1 MADTAGSPPPP
12 SSRKKRV
19 RGGVDTSL
27 IIEEPRKRKYMG
39 VELGGPS
46 TRHGGRSGSPNPAT
60 IPATDPEGFE
70 RVKEQGIQLYDRLVA
85 QTDPSDPARP
95 LYYAFSE
102 LPSRDD
108 YPDYY
113 KMIKKPISFTEIKA
127 KLDGRQYACLS
138 DLRTD
143 INQIYVNAK
152 RYNAPGSQ
160 IFLDAKK
167 QHKLLKDTYAVMT
180 GEAPPPEE
188 HDEHDEAPQPAP
200 ARGRQSG
207 GARGGGA
214 ETGGATAGGKA
225 ATLRPWLNGKLDD
238 VIALEDANGR
248 NYAENFHVLPDRG
261 LWPDYYQLIAEP
273 MAFETVRARVQKNH
287 YKAVEP
293 FYQDVMTIFENAM
306 FYNEESSRIW
316 KDAMVLKKHFGNI
329 MQEEPPEYVPPKKS
343 HKRRPEPDISVSGPA
358 TGSGSRSRRQSSTFP
373 AGEDGVGSEAGGYE
387 DEDASEDEA
396 SRHGSVAP
404 AAQQQQQP
412 QPFAGVVQ
420 PKPEDIP
427 IGDPYAL
434 PGGSPALAAALA
446 LPDNPLLGLGS
457 ASAALLNSPFPAPGP
472 GAASLVSPS
481 FNTLLNGSTS
491 PSMPLNGRSLHAAPT
506 APDAA
511 APTTFHPRLVARLSA
526 PDSSAPLLTRFEVRC
541 VPSGAAFTLD
551 TALLRQHALA
561 VPSDTQR
568 VEITPV
574 LAGAP
579 SSSRS
584 TAKGKGRAAA
594 NGGAAAGAGAGR
606 IVAARARPAA
616 LVSLVEDAV
625 ELPPAPRADGNADL
639 DVAVDGGLSRSGPK
653 RYALVKPRAGL
664 STLEFVVGPAG
675 AASEGDEQDDGQ
687 VQALRDGEEVYR
699 LFVTR

>member
-1 MADTAGSPPPP
+1 MADTAGSPPPS
-12 SSRKKRV
+12 SSRKR
-19 RGGVDTSL
+19 RARSGVDASL
-27 IIEEPRKRKYMG
+27 IIDAPRKRKHMG

-70 RVKEQGIQLYDRLVA
+70 RVREQGTQLYERMVA

-113 KMIKKPISFTEIKA
+113 KMIKKPISFAEIKA
-127 KLDGRQYACLS
+127 KLDARQYACLS

-188 HDEHDEAPQPAP
+188 HDEPEEAPQPAP
-200 ARGRQSG
+200 APRARQSG
-207 GARGGGA
+207 GGRGGGGA
-214 ETGGATAGGKA
+214 EAGGAAAGGKA

-238 VIALEDANGR
+238 VTALEDANGR

-273 MAFETVRARVQKNH
+273 MAFETVRARVQRNH

-306 FYNEESSRIW
+306 FYNEDSSRIW
-316 KDAMVLKKHFGNI
+316 KDAMVLKKHFGDI
-329 MQEEPPEYVPPKKS
+329 MQEEPPEYVPAKKS
-343 HKRRPEPDISVSGPA
+343 HKRRLEPDISVSDPA
-358 TGSGSRSRRQSSTFP
+358 KGTGARGGRQSSTFVG
-373 AGEDGVGSEAGGYE
+373 GEDGAGSEAGGYE

-396 SRHGSVAP
+396 SRHGSVVP
-404 AAQQQQQP
+404 AAQQQ

-434 PGGSPALAAALA
+434 PGGSPALAATLA
-446 LPDNPLLGLGS
+446 LPDNPLLGLAS
-457 ASAALLNSPFPAPGP
+457 ASAALLNSPFPAPGA
-472 GAASLVSPS
+472 GAGPLASPS
-481 FNTLLNGSTS
+481 FGTLFNGSSS
-491 PSMPLNGRSLHAAPT
+491 PTMPLNGRPLHAAPT
-506 APDAA
+506 APD

-526 PDSSAPLLTRFEVRC
+526 PGSSAPLLLRFEVRC
-541 VPSGAAFTLD
+541 TPSGASFTLD
-551 TALLRQHALA
+551 TALARQHAFA
-561 VPSDTQR
+561 IPSDTQR
-568 VEITPV
+568 VEISPV
-574 LAGAP
+574 LAGASP
-579 SSSRS
+579 SSTSRS
-584 TAKGKGRAAA
+584 ASSKGKGRAAA
-594 NGGAAAGAGAGR
+594 NGAAAGAGAAR
-606 IVAARARPAA
+606 VVAARARPAA
-616 LVSLVEDAV
+616 LVSLVEEAA
-625 ELPPAPRADGNADL
+625 ELPPAPPRADGTVDL
-639 DVAVDGGLSRSGPK
+639 DVAVDGGASRSGAK
-653 RYALVKPRAGL
+653 RYALVEPRAGL

-675 AASEGDEQDDGQ
+675 AAGAGDGQEDGQ
-687 VQALRDGEEVYR
+687 VQALREGEEVYR